1 MPCEPKNAVRLV
13 IDTNTVVSGL
23 LWGGT
28 PRALIRA
35 AIDQRLTMIASD
47 ALVSEFR
54 KVIFRPKFTAQL
66 AKHATSA
73 TNVQKFYETLV
84 TIVTPGRVEAIIERD
99 PDDDEVLAAAFTGH
113 ADLIVS
119 GDAHLLD
126 LVNWRGIQIVK
137 AKEALDLIVQTQA
150 QRLA

>member
-1 MPCEPKNAVRLV
+1 MPYGPKSAVRLV
-13 IDTNTVVSGL
+13 IDTNTFVSGL

-35 AIDQRLTMIASD
+35 ATDQHLTMVASD

-54 KVIFRPKFTAQL
+54 RVIYRPKFTAQL
-66 AKHATSA
+66 AKFAMTA
-73 TNVQKFYETLV
+73 ADVQKFYETLV
-84 TIVTPGRVEAIIERD
+84 TIVTPGRVEAVIERD
-99 PDDDEVLAAAFTGH
+99 PDDDEVLAAAFAGD

-126 LVNWRGIQIVK
+126 LVSWRGIQIVK
-137 AKEALDLIVQTQA
+137 AKEALDLIVQVQA